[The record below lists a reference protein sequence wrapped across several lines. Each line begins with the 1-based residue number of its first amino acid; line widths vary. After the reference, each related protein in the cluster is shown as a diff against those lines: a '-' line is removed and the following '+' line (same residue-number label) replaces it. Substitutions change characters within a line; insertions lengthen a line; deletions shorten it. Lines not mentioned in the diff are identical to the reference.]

1 MITVDD
7 FLNLTSKD
15 DDKKKEISVKF
26 GQIPSS
32 YTSGRPT
39 VILDGMTVATV
50 KRYPY
55 IGSYVPKA
63 NARVMI
69 VQGVIIGD
77 IK

>member
-7 FLNLTSKD
+7 FLTLTED
-15 DDKKKEISVKF
+15 NKKEVSVKF
-26 GQIPSS
+26 GKIPST

-55 IGSYVPKA
+55 IGSFTPRA

>member
-1 MITVDD
+1 MISVDD
-7 FLNLTSKD
+7 FLTLTSD
-15 DDKKKEISVKF
+15 DKKEISVKF
-26 GQIPSS
+26 GQIPAT
-32 YTSGRPT
+32 YTAGRPT

-55 IGSYVPKA
+55 IGSFTPRA

>member
-1 MITVDD
+1 MISVDD
-7 FLNLTSKD
+7 FLELTEEKSPLVS
-15 DDKKKEISVKF
+15 IKF
-26 GQIPSS
+26 GNIPST
-32 YTSGRPT
+32 YTTGRPT
-39 VILDGMTVATV
+39 VVLDGMTIPTV

>member
-7 FLNLTSKD
+7 FLELTE
-15 DDKKKEISVKF
+15 DKKPTISIKF
-26 GQIPSS
+26 GKIPSN

-39 VILDGMTVATV
+39 VILDGMASPTI
-50 KRYPY
+50 KQYPY
-55 IGSYVPKA
+55 IGTYSPKA

-69 VQGVIIGD
+69 AQGVIIGD